1 MSEGSDEEAT
11 QSRTILIEE
20 SQYKV
25 GHKSLFHEKCFGQ
38 VKDSWG
44 ALQTGPFWSTYKI
57 AVCRK
62 LSPKVCCSFEN
73 LSAE

>member
-44 ALQTGPFWSTYKI
+44 FFRQDPFGPLT
-57 AVCRK
+57 K
-62 LSPKVCCSFEN
+62 LWFVVN
-73 LSAE
+73 